1 MSKHPTSI
9 TTMSLFIMILIASIG
24 LMTVESFSMLPL
36 PLAATSKSSKSTAAT
51 RGSQILF
58 SKLTNDDGV
67 VELATD
73 EEAEEE
79 TKSQSQPTGGVTF
92 LSQGEID
99 EETLV
104 LTDDPKQT
112 RVIIYIILSLIPVLF
127 LIPLMLGTRDLI
139 PLDSLPPVQ
148 M

>member
-1 MSKHPTSI
+1 
-9 TTMSLFIMILIASIG
+9 MILIASIG

-36 PLAATSKSSKSTAAT
+36 PLAATSKSSTSTAAT
-51 RGSQILF
+51 RRGRQIFF